1 MRICYKI
8 LTHNE
13 TDSLEKLLDFLFENI
28 KEQDHII
35 VCDDFS
41 EAPTRKIL
49 AKYVIEDAERLKQY
63 DYFQRKFEGDFAEHH
78 NFVNGLVR
86 EEFDYIFSIDADEI
100 PNKWLIENIHE
111 ILESNDVDLIWVPRV
126 NTVEGITE
134 EHIQKWG
141 WRVTINLS
149 IGKMQFTRLLKVLKK
164 YHNSHQK
171 KNFVY
176 ITRKI
181 LNDKKNKTNYIH
193 KYKHNN
199 EQRKGY
205 NSW

>member
-78 NFVNGLVR
+78 NFVNSLVR

-100 PNKWLIENIHE
+100 PNKWLIENIHDFR
-111 ILESNDVDLIWVPRV
+111 I
-126 NTVEGITE
+126 
-134 EHIQKWG
+134 KWC
-141 WRVTINLS
+141 RFNL
-149 IGKMQFTRLLKVLKK
+149 F
-164 YHNSHQK
+164 
-171 KNFVY
+171 
-176 ITRKI
+176 
-181 LNDKKNKTNYIH
+181 
-193 KYKHNN
+193 
-199 EQRKGY
+199 QR
-205 NSW
+205 